1 VAKEGEAQLGIVA
14 DALQTVF
21 GKIGGLADGVGV
33 QVREFLQFDSPYLL
47 GRIKVRSLARQWLDA
62 QPIALA
68 GEPLSHASGCGAKA
82 VRPT

>member
-1 VAKEGEAQLGIVA
+1 LATEGEAQLGIVV

-21 GKIGGLADGVGV
+21 GKTGGLADGVGA
-33 QVREFLQFDSPYLL
+33 QVREFLRFDAPYLL
-47 GRIKVRSLARQWLDA
+47 GRIKGRSLARQWLDA

-68 GEPLSHASGCGAKA
+68 GEALGHASGCGAKA